1 MKLRAVLQE
10 AKLQEG
16 ARLDKKLTAKATPP
30 GPDGYIYTR
39 VMLQSDAFALL
50 PFGWEFVSDPARLET
65 TNSLPRRFVIR
76 KKVS

>member
-16 ARLDKKLTAKATPP
+16 ARLDKKLTAKATQ
-30 GPDGYIYTR
+30 GADGYLYTR
-39 VMLQSDAFALL
+39 VLLQSDAFALL